1 MKILHFIDSLGYGGA
16 ETLLTNYIP
25 ELKEHDHVIVT
36 FSDTNFYREIT
47 NQYACYNLDG
57 NPVKNLFKIV
67 SRLKKIIAKENI
79 DIVHSHSY
87 WTNIIS
93 RLATPKRKKLINHYH
108 FADFDTML
116 SNYKVRLQ
124 LIIDK
129 TIGHRNLRR
138 VAVSDYVYGILKQH
152 FPKGQNS
159 CLPNFVNT
167 PANSELKLY
176 PYTKG
181 TPLKIVAVGN
191 IIHEK
196 GYDVLLPAFE
206 KLKQYPIKM
215 DVFGEGDSME
225 IYINELHRRGIT
237 ALKFCGKQKS
247 TPALLQQYD
256 LYCSCSTSETFGIAL
271 IEAVAAGLPVLIS
284 DIPAFKEIAPDSA
297 YFFKK
302 ADSDDFF
309 NKVTDIYQNGITA
322 VASEYKYLLQKYSK
336 PVFLEG
342 LRDIYQH

>member
-1 MKILHFIDSLGYGGA
+1 MNILHFIDSLGYGGA
-16 ETLLTNYIP
+16 ETLLTNYVP
-25 ELKEHDHVIVT
+25 ELKEHNHIIVT
-36 FSDTNFYREIT
+36 FSDTNFFQDST
-47 NQYACYNLDG
+47 KQFTCYNLDG
-57 NPVKNLFKIV
+57 NPVKNLFKLISKV
-67 SRLKKIIAKENI
+67 KKIIAKENI

-93 RLATPKRKKLINHYH
+93 RLATPKKKKLINHYH

-129 TIGHRNLRR
+129 TIRHRNLHRI
-138 VAVSDYVYGILKQH
+138 AVSEYVYGILKQH
-152 FPKGQNS
+152 FPKGKNS

-167 PANSELKLY
+167 ATSNELKLY

-181 TPLKIVAVGN
+181 TPLKIIAVGN

-196 GYDVLLPAFE
+196 GYDVLLPVFQ

-215 DVFGEGDSME
+215 DVFGEGKDLQT
-225 IYINELHRRGIT
+225 YINEVNKRDIT
-237 ALKFCGKQKS
+237 ALRFCGKQKS
-247 TPALLQQYD
+247 TPALLQQYN

-271 IEAVAAGLPVLIS
+271 IEAVAAGLPVLVS
-284 DIPAFKEIAPDSA
+284 DIPAFKEIAPASA

-302 ADSDDFF
+302 TDSEDFLARVL
-309 NKVTDIYQNGITA
+309 NIYQNGINPVEA
-322 VASEYKYLLQKYSK
+322 EYNYVLQKYSK
-336 PVFLEG
+336 PVFLES
-342 LRDIYQH
+342 LRSIYQN